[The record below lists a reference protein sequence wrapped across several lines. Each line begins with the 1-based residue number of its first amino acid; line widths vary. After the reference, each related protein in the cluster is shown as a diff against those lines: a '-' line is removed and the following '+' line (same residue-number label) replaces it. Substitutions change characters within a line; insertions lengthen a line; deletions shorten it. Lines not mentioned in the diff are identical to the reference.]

1 MRRPKNTTLR
11 KRSSM
16 DERAGVKVKHR
27 ALELR
32 EKCDMSSGWGVEER
46 SRQHVRVLQTGRRHL
61 IGAGPCGVG
70 GDRCMRCRGVHG
82 DPYLSHRAWAK
93 HLESSATP
101 SAISHH
107 HASRALHPDIPTP
120 PRRHHVVSR
129 GKPHARLCAVLRHG
143 ECWTACMTSQL
154 TGAERHCLCS
164 ESPYPQYLSN

>member
-32 EKCDMSSGWGVEER
+32 EKCDMSSGWGVEEC

-101 SAISHH
+101 SAITTHLVPFTLTYQPHREDTMSSHVEN
-107 HASRALHPDIPTP
+107 LTP
-120 PRRHHVVSR
+120 AFAPFFGMVSA
-129 GKPHARLCAVLRHG
+129 GPLA
-143 ECWTACMTSQL
+143 
-154 TGAERHCLCS
+154 
-164 ESPYPQYLSN
+164 